1 MTGATAPAA
10 LVIVPTFNE
19 RDNLPLLVDALMQL
33 PNVNLLV
40 VDDASPDGTGDVA
53 DGLARRHPGRI
64 EVLHRTGRRGLGRSY
79 IDGIRLAIA
88 RPPGSVDVICQMD
101 ADLSHD
107 PTQLP
112 ALIAGTA
119 GADVVLGSR
128 YIPGGGVVNW
138 PRRRRLLSRFAN
150 LYIRFVTRL
159 TARDCTTGFRCWRRA
174 TLAALPLDDFES
186 DGYSFLTEMLY
197 VANHLGAR
205 IAEVPIT
212 FVERRQGESKL
223 SRGVLFE
230 SALTPWRLIA
240 TKTKRR

>member
-40 VDDASPDGTGDVA
+40 VDDASPDGTGDIA
-53 DGLARRHPGRI
+53 DGLARRHSGRI

>member
-197 VANHLGAR
+197 VASHLGAR

>member
-40 VDDASPDGTGDVA
+40 VDDASPDGTGDIA

-197 VANHLGAR
+197 VASHLGAR

>member
-40 VDDASPDGTGDVA
+40 VDDASPDGTGDIA
-53 DGLARRHPGRI
+53 DGLARRHSGRI

-197 VANHLGAR
+197 VASHLGAR